1 MSTANHIAHPLSSTR
16 LHPRARVVATIA
28 ALAVALCVAVL
39 ALTGALLQFRR
50 GAQSAPFAGGPVPRD
65 RGTAVGEVRRAAV
78 GACRRA
84 PSSGAPLCRNR
95 AAAVKQRLRTL
106 RSRQPVE
113 PR

>member
-50 GAQSAPFAGGPVPRD
+50 GAQSAPFAAPPSAPAAGHLPPALRYAGTGQPPSNSVSGHFGPANP
-65 RGTAVGEVRRAAV
+65 
-78 GACRRA
+78 
-84 PSSGAPLCRNR
+84 
-95 AAAVKQRLRTL
+95 
-106 RSRQPVE
+106 
-113 PR
+113 